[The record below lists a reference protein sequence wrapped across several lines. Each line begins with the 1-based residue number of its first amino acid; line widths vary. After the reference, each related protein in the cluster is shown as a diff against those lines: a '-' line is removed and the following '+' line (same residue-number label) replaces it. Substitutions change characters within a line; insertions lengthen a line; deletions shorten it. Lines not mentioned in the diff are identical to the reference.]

1 MTINNLTPFANRLLR
16 EISIVA
22 NETLP
27 MTTPEVILSIR
38 LRVVQTPTTLPHWEL
53 TLVDK
58 SWNQEATR
66 EGWDV

>member
-1 MTINNLTPFANRLLR
+1 MPNNLTPFAQRLLT
-16 EISIVA
+16 EIHTA
-22 NETLP
+22 AKETLP
-27 MTTPEVILSIR
+27 MTSPEVVLSVR

-58 SWNQEATR
+58 TWNQEATR

>member
-1 MTINNLTPFANRLLR
+1 MNNLTPFAKRLLT
-16 EISIVA
+16 EIVTAA

-27 MTTPEVILSIR
+27 MTSPEVILSVR
-38 LRVVQTPTTLPHWEL
+38 LRVVQTTTTLPHWEL

-58 SWNQEATR
+58 TWNQEATR